1 MALRPTVMTIFDL
14 EQRISE
20 WQVLVRKL
28 GQRAKVTKAQVAKLH
43 SLLHDVR
50 EAGVSEV
57 TPARRYE
64 LQELARTMADDIMRA
79 SSCSS
84 YRRAG
89 VTSLTPASRTSCSSE
104 CSLAT

>member
-20 WQVLVRKL
+20 WQALVRKL

-79 SSCSS
+79 SSCIS
-84 YRRAG
+84 YRRAR
-89 VTSLTPASRTSCSSE
+89 VTSLTPASRTRSE
-104 CSLAT
+104 

>member
-14 EQRISE
+14 EQRSAE
-20 WQVLVRKL
+20 WQALVRKL

-64 LQELARTMADDIMRA
+64 LQELARTMADDIFRMTKDYPSA
-79 SSCSS
+79 VIADPKNPQDEPS
-84 YRRAG
+84 
-89 VTSLTPASRTSCSSE
+89 PPIPPSR
-104 CSLAT
+104 LA